1 MVMMVLED
9 DPGECPHCLLL
20 PNSNSKF
27 EALSMLIFC
36 WSIGGPGF
44 LLAVTTTQIL
54 RKLSSSEDEKYG
66 YMFRAA
72 KFIRSKC
79 LVWLHG
85 GWMENVLIRSSVGF
99 EAFMPP
105 AIGGMKLV
113 YSLFF

>member
-36 WSIGGPGF
+36 WSIGGLGF
-44 LLAVTTTQIL
+44 LLALTTTQIL

-85 GWMENVLIRSSVGF
+85 GWIENVLIRSSVGF
-99 EAFMPP
+99 EAFMSP
-105 AIGGMKLV
+105 AIGGIKLV